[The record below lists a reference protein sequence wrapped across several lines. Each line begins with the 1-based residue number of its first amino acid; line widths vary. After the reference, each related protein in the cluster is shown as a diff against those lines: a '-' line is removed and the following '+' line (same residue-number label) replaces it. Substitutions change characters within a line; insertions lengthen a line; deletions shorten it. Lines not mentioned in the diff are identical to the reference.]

1 MRFDNRV
8 AIVTGAGNGL
18 GRAYAAYLGARG
30 AKVLVNDTATTRC
43 EKTNTTSYAAD
54 KVVAQLGGTEHALAN
69 YDSVVEG
76 RKLVDAAM
84 NKCDA
89 VATRM
94 MFVFAG
100 GRVDIVVNNAGIVR
114 DTSFAR
120 MSQAQWDAVYKV
132 HLEGTMS
139 VTKACWEIM
148 REQNFGRIVN
158 ISSASGL
165 YGNFGQANYS
175 AAKMGIAGLTF
186 TLSKEGAKRNVLS
199 NVVAPL
205 AASQMTDG
213 IVEEELFKLLKPEH
227 VAPFVAYLCHESCTR
242 NGNVYEVGAGWV
254 AKVRWERSRGLVFPP
269 NGMELD
275 DIAAQMDEIEHIH
288 YRACHLVVIVAEL
301 QCGAQ
306 ELPEQPPGLARP
318 HPQPLQVGLK
328 GHHAMDAVLNAT
340 DRFCQATMRQEFAR
354 DVERVLAL
362 RRRLLR
368 VAAPEQVLERV
379 HVLHVLLR
387 LLLVRGVGLQQ
398 RVARHLERVLAAV
411 QSREVELLRER
422 RVGAA
427 AQCGGLRGYRGRGAG
442 HRRVREHA
450 LHTGREGLV
459 FLRMQLALY
468 AGNWGM
474 KEECEEETWRTPIRE
489 AWIVEIS

>member
-30 AKVLVNDTATTRC
+30 AKVLVNDTATTLC
-43 EKTNTTSYAAD
+43 KQTNATSYAAD
-54 KVVAQLGGTEHALAN
+54 KVVAQLGGHEHALAN
-69 YDSVVEG
+69 YDSVVSG

-84 NKCDA
+84 NKW
-89 VATRM
+89 
-94 MFVFAG
+94 

-120 MSQAQWDAVYKV
+120 MSRAQWDAVYKV

-254 AKVRWERSRGLVFPP
+254 AKVHWERSRGVVFPP
-269 NGMELD
+269 NAMELD
-275 DIAAQMDEIEHIH
+275 DIATQMDEIENFNAEPKSYPKSLQDSLDHI
-288 YRACHLVVIVAEL
+288 RSLFKL
-301 QCGAQ
+301 G
-306 ELPEQPPGLARP
+306 
-318 HPQPLQVGLK
+318 
-328 GHHAMDAVLNAT
+328 
-340 DRFCQATMRQEFAR
+340 
-354 DVERVLAL
+354 
-362 RRRLLR
+362 
-368 VAAPEQVLERV
+368 
-379 HVLHVLLR
+379 
-387 LLLVRGVGLQQ
+387 
-398 RVARHLERVLAAV
+398 
-411 QSREVELLRER
+411 
-422 RVGAA
+422 
-427 AQCGGLRGYRGRGAG
+427 
-442 HRRVREHA
+442 
-450 LHTGREGLV
+450 
-459 FLRMQLALY
+459 
-468 AGNWGM
+468 
-474 KEECEEETWRTPIRE
+474 
-489 AWIVEIS
+489 